1 MLWPN
6 SLAKHRTVFLSLRQG
21 NLAVENLV
29 GVVHNCTAHERG
41 YRLGIRFRTE
51 SELQLDPAQVVAHLH
66 DLYDQMLGPG
76 LPCAE

>member
-29 GVVHNCTAHERG
+29 GVVHNCTAHKRG

-51 SELQLDPAQVVAHLH
+51 SELQLDPAQVIAHLH
-66 DLYDQMLGPG
+66 DLYDQMLGPT